1 MESEMKKI
9 FIGIGVLVVAGAG
22 FFLYQNTQ
30 AKAKADTSVEM
41 YQVNKQTPLHLKG
54 QVQSTKKQTV
64 LVDTEKGPVQT
75 IHVSEGDHVTR
86 NQILVTYRWGEVIR
100 AANDS
105 VVTALNED
113 AKNDPQQSL
122 MVLKS
127 EESAIKGE
135 VTEYD
140 RSKVA
145 LNEPIEI
152 TYGNNEKKV
161 TGKVTSLAEMNNEPE
176 KEDASSL
183 VTYNYTAVPDEAIPV
198 GYSVE
203 LLIPR
208 NEIHLPLKSV
218 VEKDGK
224 YYVYT
229 VAKNKAEKHEVTVEK
244 GNGYYLL
251 HEGLNENDKII
262 KDAKGMK
269 DGMEV
274 TVE

>member
-1 MESEMKKI
+1 MKKLI
-9 FIGIGVLVVAGAG
+9 IGLGVLVVAGAG
-22 FFLYQNTQ
+22 FLLYQNTQ
-30 AKAKADTSVEM
+30 AKAKSDTSVEM
-41 YQVNKQTPLHLKG
+41 YQVSKQTPLHLKG

-64 LVDTEKGPVQT
+64 LVNAEKGPVQT
-75 IHVSEGDHVTR
+75 IHVNEGDHVTKDT
-86 NQILVTYRWGEVIR
+86 ILVTYRWGEVIR

-113 AKNDPQQSL
+113 AKNDPQQAL

-127 EESAIKGE
+127 EESAIKGT

-140 RSKVA
+140 RSKVT

-152 TYGNNEKKV
+152 KYANNEKVVK
-161 TGKVTSLAEMNNEPE
+161 GKVTAIAEMNNEPE
-176 KEDASSL
+176 KEEKTSL
-183 VTYNYTAVPDEAIPV
+183 VTYNFTAVPDEAIPV

-218 VEKDGK
+218 EEKDNDTF
-224 YYVYT
+224 VYT
-229 VAKNKAEKHEVTVEK
+229 VAKGKAKKQAVTVEK
-244 GNGYYLL
+244 GNGFYVLQ
-251 HEGLNENDKII
+251 EGLNENDQIV
-262 KDAKGMK
+262 KDAKAVK
-269 DGMEV
+269 DGMDV

>member
-1 MESEMKKI
+1 MKKI
-9 FIGIGVLVVAGAG
+9 FIGISVLVVAGAG

-75 IHVSEGDHVTR
+75 IHVSEGDHVIKD
-86 NQILVTYRWGEVIR
+86 QILVTYRWGEVIR

-113 AKNDPQQSL
+113 AKNDPQQAL

-218 VEKDGK
+218 VGK
-224 YYVYT
+224 RR
-229 VAKNKAEKHEVTVEK
+229 
-244 GNGYYLL
+244 
-251 HEGLNENDKII
+251 KILCLYSR
-262 KDAKGMK
+262 
-269 DGMEV
+269 
-274 TVE
+274 

>member
-1 MESEMKKI
+1 MKKI
-9 FIGIGVLVVAGAG
+9 IIGIGVLVAAGAG

-30 AKAKADTSVEM
+30 ANAKDDTAVEL
-41 YQVNKQTPLHLKG
+41 YQVSKQTPLHLKG

-64 LVDTEKGPVQT
+64 LVDSEKGPIQT
-75 IHVSEGDHVTR
+75 IHVNEGDHVTKD
-86 NQILVTYRWGEVIR
+86 QILVTYRWGELIR

-113 AKNDPQQSL
+113 AKNDPQQAL

-127 EESAIKGE
+127 EESAIKGT

-140 RSKVA
+140 RSKIT

-152 TYGNNEKKV
+152 KYANNEKTVK
-161 TGKVTSLAEMNNEPE
+161 GKFTSLADMNNEPT
-176 KEDASSL
+176 KEDTNSL
-183 VTYNYTAVPDEAIPV
+183 VTYNFTAVPDETIPV

-218 VEKDGK
+218 VKKDGEQV
-224 YYVYT
+224 VYK
-229 VAKNKAEKHEVTVEK
+229 VAKGKAEKHTISAEK
-244 GNGYYLL
+244 GNGYYILR
-251 HEGLNENDKII
+251 EGLNENDKIV
-262 KDAKGMK
+262 KDAKDVK
-269 DGMEV
+269 DGMDV

>member
-1 MESEMKKI
+1 MKKI
-9 FIGIGVLVVAGAG
+9 IIGIGVLVVAGAG

-30 AKAKADTSVEM
+30 ANAKDDTSVEM
-41 YQVNKQTPLHLKG
+41 YQVSKQTPLHLKG
-54 QVQSTKKQTV
+54 QVQSTRKQTV
-64 LVDTEKGPVQT
+64 LVDPEKGTVQT
-75 IHVSEGDHVTR
+75 IHVNEGDHVTKDT
-86 NQILVTYRWGEVIR
+86 ILVTYRWGEVIR

-113 AKNDPQQSL
+113 AKNDPQQAL

-127 EESAIKGE
+127 EESSIKGT

-152 TYGNNEKKV
+152 KYANNEKTV
-161 TGKVTSLAEMNNEPE
+161 NGKITLLAEMNNDPAKEE
-176 KEDASSL
+176 KTSL
-183 VTYNYTAVPDEAIPV
+183 VTYNFTAVPDEAIPV

-218 VEKDGK
+218 VEKDGEH
-224 YYVYT
+224 VAYT
-229 VAKNKAEKHEVTVEK
+229 VSKGKAEKRSVTVEK
-244 GNGYYLL
+244 GNGYYVLR
-251 HEGLNENDKII
+251 EGLNENDKII
-262 KDAKGMK
+262 KDAKSVK
-269 DGMEV
+269 DGMDV

>member
-1 MESEMKKI
+1 MKKWI
-9 FIGIGVLVVAGAG
+9 IGIGVLVVAGAG

-30 AKAKADTSVEM
+30 ANAKDDTSVEM
-41 YQVNKQTPLHLKG
+41 YQVSKQTPLHLKG

-64 LVDTEKGPVQT
+64 LVNSEKGPVQT
-75 IHVSEGDHVTR
+75 IHVSEGDHVTKD
-86 NQILVTYRWGEVIR
+86 QILVTYRWGEVIR

-113 AKNDPQQSL
+113 AKNDPQQAL

-127 EESAIKGE
+127 EESAIKGT

-140 RSKVA
+140 RSKVT

-152 TYGNNEKKV
+152 KYANNEKNVK
-161 TGKVTSLAEMNNEPE
+161 GKVTSLAEMNNEPT
-176 KEDASSL
+176 KEDTNSL
-183 VTYNYTAVPDEAIPV
+183 VTYNFTAVPDEAIPV

-218 VEKDGK
+218 VEKDGE
-224 YYVYT
+224 YVAYT
-229 VAKNKAEKHEVTVEK
+229 VSKGKAEKQTVSVEK
-244 GNGYYLL
+244 GNGYYILR
-251 HEGLNENDKII
+251 EGLNENDKII
-262 KDAKGMK
+262 KDAKGIK
-269 DGMEV
+269 DGMDV

>member
-1 MESEMKKI
+1 MKKI
-9 FIGIGVLVVAGAG
+9 IISIGVLVVAGAG

-30 AKAKADTSVEM
+30 AKAKEDPAVEM
-41 YQVNKQTPLHLKG
+41 YQVSKQTPLHLKG
-54 QVQSTKKQTV
+54 QVQSTRKQTV

-75 IHVSEGDHVTR
+75 IHVNEGDHVAKDT
-86 NQILVTYRWGEVIR
+86 ILVTYRWGEVIR

-113 AKNDPQQSL
+113 AKNDPQQAL

-127 EESAIKGE
+127 EESAIKGT

-152 TYGNNEKKV
+152 KYANNEKTV
-161 TGKVTSLAEMNNEPE
+161 NGKVTSIAEMNNEPE
-176 KEDASSL
+176 KEEKTSL
-183 VTYNYTAVPDEAIPV
+183 VTYNFTAVPDEAIPV

-218 VEKDGK
+218 VEKDGE
-224 YYVYT
+224 YFVYT
-229 VAKNKAEKHEVTVEK
+229 VAKNKAQKQTVTVEK
-244 GNGYYLL
+244 GSGYYLL
-251 HEGLNENDKII
+251 HDGLHEHDKII
-262 KDAKGMK
+262 KDAKSVK
-269 DGMEV
+269 DGMDV

>member
-1 MESEMKKI
+1 MESKMKKI
-9 FIGIGVLVVAGAG
+9 FIGISVLVVAGAG

-75 IHVSEGDHVTR
+75 IHVSEGDHVIKD
-86 NQILVTYRWGEVIR
+86 QILVTYRWGEVIR

-113 AKNDPQQSL
+113 AKNDPQQAL

-229 VAKNKAEKHEVTVEK
+229 VAKYKAEKHEVTVEK

-251 HEGLNENDKII
+251 HSAI
-262 KDAKGMK
+262 
-269 DGMEV
+269 
-274 TVE
+274 